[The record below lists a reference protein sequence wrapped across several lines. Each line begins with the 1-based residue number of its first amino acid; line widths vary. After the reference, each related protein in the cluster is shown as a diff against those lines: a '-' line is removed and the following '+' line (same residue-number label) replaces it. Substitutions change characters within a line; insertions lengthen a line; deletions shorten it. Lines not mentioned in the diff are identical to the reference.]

1 MPNSNST
8 GAHVDSVPEH
18 IRQTFTR
25 EPADRRVIVVDGYGI
40 KLTTKRGELVI
51 EDGIGTA
58 RRVRVVPR
66 VTNVQRVIILAP
78 NGYITLG
85 ASEWCAATGVQLL
98 QLTRDGSAVMAGSQE
113 RTADVTLIRAQSST
127 TADTSLAIVKALLT
141 VKLEKQAKVLC
152 DVLGASLA
160 ASRTER
166 ELARVGDA
174 TTIDAA
180 RRAEARGAATYW
192 GSWQGRAE
200 PRFARGVQAPDHW
213 RAFDGGRNGLIRD
226 SKRHASNP
234 VNALLNFAY
243 SLAYA
248 ESRLVCLASGLD
260 PRLGYLHSDANA
272 ASGYRDSLALDIM
285 ETVRPDVDRYI
296 LDLLNSRVFDGKAF
310 TEANGRGD
318 VPAGTC
324 RILAPLTHE
333 LAESVMGI
341 VREPLQETA
350 ETVRAMLLG
359 KKTARRA
366 PVRVKR
372 QTRDTDMRFVA
383 ELVPDDLWEK
393 VRPLIPVRQG
403 TTGPR
408 PVDDRVCLALI
419 LMHFRDGV
427 PWKRLPVSRCGT
439 SEGSVRHRLR
449 LWEAEGAWDAI
460 AQAAG
465 FSVANR

>member
-1 MPNSNST
+1 MIDDSMP
-8 GAHVDSVPEH
+8 GH
-18 IRQTFTR
+18 IKATFTR
-25 EPADRRVIVVDGYGI
+25 EPADRRVLVADGYGI
-40 KLTTKRGELVI
+40 VLKVEHGQLVVQ
-51 EDGIGTA
+51 DGLGTA
-58 RRVRVVPR
+58 RRERVLSRAGCPVERVVI
-66 VTNVQRVIILAP
+66 VAP
-78 NGYITLG
+78 NGMVTLS
-85 ASEWCAATGVQLL
+85 AFEWLTSCGIQIM
-98 QLTRDGSAVMAGSQE
+98 QLTRDGNIVLTGSEQ
-113 RTADVTLIRAQSST
+113 RTADVTLIRTQAAT
-127 TADTSLAIVKALLT
+127 PAETSLAIVKTLLT
-141 VKLEKQAKVLC
+141 VKLEKQTKVLF
-152 DVLGASLA
+152 DVLGANMA

-166 ELARVGDA
+166 ELGRISEAVTLDD
-174 TTIDAA
+174 T
-180 RRAEARGAATYW
+180 RRCEARAAATYW
-192 GSWQGRAE
+192 GSHQGRAE
-200 PRFARGVQAPDHW
+200 PRFARGVRVPDHW
-213 RAFDGGRNGLIRD
+213 RTFGGARNGLIRD

-234 VNALLNFAY
+234 VNALLNFTY

-248 ESRLVCLASGLD
+248 EARLACIAAGLD

-296 LDLLNSRVFDGKAF
+296 LDLLHSRVFDGKAF

-341 VREPLQETA
+341 VREPLQDAA

-359 KKTARRA
+359 KQTARRA

-372 QTRDTDMRFVA
+372 QARDTDMRFVA
-383 ELVPDDLWEK
+383 EVVPDDLWEK
-393 VRPLIPVRQG
+393 VSPLIPVRQG

-408 PVDDRVCLALI
+408 PVDDRVCLALMI
-419 LMHFRDGV
+419 MHFRDGV
-427 PWKRLPVSRCGT
+427 AWKRLPVSRCGT

-449 LWEAEGAWDAI
+449 LWESEGAWDAI
-460 AQAAG
+460 AQVAG